1 MAQKLSLEV
10 VETAEELKELLHK
23 QKEVRRKERAQT
35 LYLLKMGQVT
45 ELKELARIVGR
56 DPSTLYRWFEGQRR
70 GV

>member
-56 DPSTLYRWFEGQRR
+56 DPSMLYRWFEGQRR